1 MVMETELCVIVP
13 LTRMS
18 GRLTELSTWLR
29 TLPQRKVQ
37 VVLVHD
43 VQDESTTPELNSLIN
58 SCGDNRIILFE
69 GCFGSPGNARNFG
82 LSHSQSKWVIF
93 VDSDDVVNLKEV
105 FSILDRHNENS
116 SFLIG
121 QYEICD
127 RVTGSVVRNK
137 ANLNAKLD
145 IAINPGIWRIIF
157 LRERIAGHNFSDSL
171 MGEDQLFLLQI
182 GIFGENIQF
191 FDDVIYRYFRN
202 SSHQLTGKREAIVQI
217 DSIIPKTF
225 EYLMKSNKSLRKY
238 VSMMLLRQLITQSK
252 NIEKTGIRNQLV
264 AFCSSINHLGPASF
278 LYLLKSIIQLSIH
291 KVLNA

>member
-1 MVMETELCVIVP
+1 M
-13 LTRMS
+13 
-18 GRLTELSTWLR
+18 
-29 TLPQRKVQ
+29 
-37 VVLVHD
+37 
-43 VQDESTTPELNSLIN
+43 IN

-69 GCFGSPGNARNFG
+69 GHFGSPGNARNFG

-105 FSILDRHNENS
+105 FSILDRHDDNS
-116 SFLIG
+116 SVLIG

-127 RVTGSVVRNK
+127 RATGSVVRNK
-137 ANLNAKLD
+137 PNLNAKLD

-157 LRERIAGHNFSDSL
+157 LRDIIAGHNFSDSL

-182 GIFGENIQF
+182 GIFGEKIQF

-202 SSHQLTGKREAIVQI
+202 SSHQLTGKRESIVQI

-225 EYLMKSNKSLRKY
+225 EYLIKSNKSLRKY

-252 NIEKTGIRNQLV
+252 NIEKTGIRSQLL
-264 AFCSSINHLGPASF
+264 AFCSSINHLGLASF
-278 LYLLKSIIQLSIH
+278 MYLLKSSIQLSIH
-291 KVLNA
+291 KVLNG